1 MKDSEDED
9 DGMNSAID
17 ASTIE
22 LISCL
27 IPKIKDQLVSITP
40 TAINCVYDTN
50 TQIPLGSERL
60 RSVELL

>member
-27 IPKIKDQLVSITP
+27 IPKIKDQLHNQHQHKMMRTI
-40 TAINCVYDTN
+40 
-50 TQIPLGSERL
+50 E
-60 RSVELL
+60 